1 MGVLRVLE
9 VSNKSVSRVLEGS
22 HKGVKGGNIG
32 ILRCNNGVTKVLQ
45 GCYKG
50 VVSVSVF
57 Q

>member
-1 MGVLRVLE
+1 ML
-9 VSNKSVSRVLEGS
+9 KA
-22 HKGVKGGNIG
+22 KGVKGVVWVFQGCKTTVTRV
-32 ILRCNNGVTKVLQ
+32 LRGVTQALQYKGVTKVLQ